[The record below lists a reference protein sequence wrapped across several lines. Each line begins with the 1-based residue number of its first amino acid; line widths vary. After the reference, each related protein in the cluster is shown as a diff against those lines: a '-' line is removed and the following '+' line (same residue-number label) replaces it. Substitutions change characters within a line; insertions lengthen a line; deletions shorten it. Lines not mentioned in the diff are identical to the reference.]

1 MSYFIGQDVRV
12 AAAKDAMLLGLK
24 GRVVL
29 ESMHTVT
36 IMTSDSRKVM
46 MQKLGSAFE
55 LSGGKIL
62 IGDDVEGRL
71 EDRIAVASRPARKG
85 ARSR

>member
-12 AAAKDAMLLGLK
+12 AAAKDSLLLGLK
-24 GRVVL
+24 GKVVL
-29 ESMHTVT
+29 ESMHMVTV
-36 IMTSDSRKVM
+36 MTPDRRKVM
-46 MQKLGSAFE
+46 MPKRGSAFE
-55 LSGGKIL
+55 LSSGKIL

-71 EDRIAVASRPARKG
+71 EDRIAVASRPARMG